1 MRLKAK
7 LSAVERKNQDG
18 RDHQIGY
25 EEIELQI
32 EENSSEGIVQNQES
46 QDNLFKRFQTF
57 NPNYA

>member
-46 QDNLFKRFQTF
+46 QDN
-57 NPNYA
+57 